1 MQFKSVKVEWVC
13 VCICTSECVRTISFF
28 LFLYAFFSVC
38 SFVCNYN
45 EKRMKNR
52 ERERESSALAR
63 WMALPASAA
72 AAAAVARILGF
83 SHFWVALV
91 AMDWTRTAGSKWIP
105 HSAGRMGQYKLSLEE
120 ERRAAQQ
127 PFSLHCQF
135 HAELLPIYALFL
147 FFPFLQIVLTV
158 QLSVCLSVGV
168 HAPIAISHHGRIAEK
183 KKKKEMA
190 MVAAQTVVEAHIFC
204 CSIRWKDCNHTIRA
218 GQIVW
223 HIWREWKRK
232 IGNHASPFA
241 AAAVQT
247 Q

>member
-52 ERERESSALAR
+52 ERESSALAR
-63 WMALPASAA
+63 WMALPATA

-83 SHFWVALV
+83 SHFRVALV

-135 HAELLPIYALFL
+135 HAELLPICSFS
-147 FFPFLQIVLTV
+147 FSPFSKSCLQFNC
-158 QLSVCLSVGV
+158 LSVCLSVGV
-168 HAPIAISHHGRIAEK
+168 HAPIAISHHGRMAEM

-190 MVAAQTVVEAHIFC
+190 MAAQTVVEAHIFLLLH
-204 CSIRWKDCNHTIRA
+204 SLERLQSHN
-218 GQIVW
+218 
-223 HIWREWKRK
+223 
-232 IGNHASPFA
+232 
-241 AAAVQT
+241 
-247 Q
+247 